1 MKVKVKKGF
10 AKEEK
15 ILTAFLL
22 CLFGESVL
30 LIFGANILSLNHRIA
45 AIASPTI
52 IFLLGYISY
61 ILLKASHKFG
71 KYKIYSKIFVY
82 KEKTEKDII
91 YFSHIFTIIL
101 LAILMTINVMIFY
114 ALNYNFSDYLFL
126 IIIFTLIFSIFGY
139 VFSNYMARRKE

>member
-61 ILLKASHKFG
+61 ILLKASHNLSL
-71 KYKIYSKIFVY
+71 ICKIFTPI
-82 KEKTEKDII
+82 K
-91 YFSHIFTIIL
+91 
-101 LAILMTINVMIFY
+101 N
-114 ALNYNFSDYLFL
+114 
-126 IIIFTLIFSIFGY
+126 
-139 VFSNYMARRKE
+139 